1 MVMST
6 SSLTLPMYYVA
17 VKSVGR
23 ISVESGYADISEDT
37 MIGRS
42 NLLLQGALMSVLHVH
57 RV

>member
-1 MVMST
+1 
-6 SSLTLPMYYVA
+6 MYYVA